1 MPNSMT
7 TANNEPSAVSGL
19 DDDPH
24 EGPSLTSLTES
35 GVDTLTVQNLRTL
48 DGILPEQGMLA
59 TMYGQGGPHSVT
71 SKLYEQD
78 TSRPQSPGTQ
88 YSRQA
93 SNRQPRSGSSLMRR
107 RISFVIV
114 AAVMIMFFFGLR
126 LLKADTVCICT
137 FSLRTP
143 ANLHSASTSGLSHE
157 GDPIQCHCSSKCR
170 LPAS

>member
-1 MPNSMT
+1 MANSKT
-7 TANNEPSAVSGL
+7 TANNEPSAISGL
-19 DDDPH
+19 DDDPQ

-48 DGILPEQGMLA
+48 DSILPEQGMLA
-59 TMYGQGGPHSVT
+59 TMYGQGGPHSVA

-78 TSRPQSPGTQ
+78 TSRPQSPGSQ
-88 YSRQA
+88 YPRQA
-93 SNRQPRSGSSLMRR
+93 SNRQPRSGSSLVRR

-126 LLKADTVCICT
+126 LLKADSVGISTLC
-137 FSLRTP
+137 LRTP

-157 GDPIQCHCSSKCR
+157 ADPV
-170 LPAS
+170 